1 MAEWWEDF
9 RCQMPVAEHWAYF
22 DHAAV
27 APLSGPAARA
37 LSDWASEIANNG
49 DANSRELH
57 HRVEKVRQTAAR
69 LLGCASDEIAF
80 VPNTSTGLSLV
91 AESFPW
97 RPGDNVVLPVSEFP
111 SNILP
116 WRNLVSRGVEVRG
129 VSCPLE
135 RLEAD
140 RLLAATDSRTRIV
153 TISWVGYVTGW
164 RNDLDELAEQ
174 CHRRGI
180 LLCVDAIQGLGV
192 LPLDLSQTPVDFLV
206 ADGHKW
212 LLGPEGAGLLFIRRA
227 QLDQLRPT
235 CVGWNSLRSAGNFD
249 ASAFV
254 ARAPTASAKTES
266 FLVAEPLDLQEL
278 KSSAARF
285 EVGSANVGGIL
296 ALGASIDL
304 LLTFG
309 LSRIWF
315 RQRLM
320 IEELLLTL
328 RQVGAVVV
336 SSTDERRL
344 SGIVACELPGRS
356 TELIRQL
363 ALQHQVV
370 LNRRGGFIRLSPHA
384 YSNADDLERLRRA
397 LP

>member
-1 MAEWWEDF
+1 MAEWWDDF
-9 RCQMPVAEHWAYF
+9 RRQMPVAEKWAYF

-37 LSDWASEIANNG
+37 LSEWASEIASNG
-49 DANSRELH
+49 DANSSELH
-57 HRVEKVRQTAAR
+57 HRVVKVRQTAAR
-69 LLGCASDEIAF
+69 LLGCADDEIAF

-129 VSCPLE
+129 VPCLLE
-135 RLEAD
+135 RLETD
-140 RLLAATDSRTRIV
+140 QLLAATDSRTRIV

-164 RNDLDELAEQ
+164 RSDLDELAEE

-180 LLCVDAIQGLGV
+180 LLCVDAIQGLGI

-212 LLGPEGAGLLFIRRA
+212 LLGPEGAGLLFIRHE
-227 QLDQLRPT
+227 QLDQLRPA
-235 CVGWNSLRSAGNFD
+235 CVGWSSLRSAGNFD

-254 ARAPTASAKTES
+254 PREPAASARTGS
-266 FLVAEPLDLQEL
+266 FLSAEPLDLQEL

-285 EVGSANVGGIL
+285 EAGSANVGGIL

-304 LLTFG
+304 LLSFG
-309 LSRIWF
+309 ISTIWSRLKDVSE
-315 RQRLM
+315 RLRE
-320 IEELLLTL
+320 IL
-328 RQVGAVVV
+328 RKCGAVVV

-363 ALQHQVV
+363 ALQHRVV

-384 YSNADDLERLRRA
+384 YSNADDLEKLQRA
-397 LP
+397 FP